1 MQIPR
6 LITTK
11 ESRKIYGSIIAKKD
25 GSSSKKKKKKGKIGK
40 HGPFGRNSSVENR
53 LCTVNASNNSRC
65 SWHRETIN

>member
-25 GSSSKKKKKKGKIGK
+25 GSSSKKKKKERENWETRTIWSKLVGGK
-40 HGPFGRNSSVENR
+40 STMYS
-53 LCTVNASNNSRC
+53 
-65 SWHRETIN
+65 

>member
-25 GSSSKKKKKKGKIGK
+25 GSSSKKKKRKGKLGNTD
-40 HGPFGRNSSVENR
+40 HLVETR
-53 LCTVNASNNSRC
+53 RWKIDYVQLTRRIIRVVLGTVKR
-65 SWHRETIN
+65 